1 MSITA
6 LLEVQ
11 LKPDAVDEGIAAL
24 GEVLTD
30 TRAFAGNESV
40 VVIQDR
46 DDPTRLVAVEVWE
59 SLEADAKYR
68 EWRAG
73 EGAPT
78 ALVPFLAGAPRLI
91 VGTHLEI

>member
-1 MSITA
+1 MSVTA

-11 LKPDAVDEGIAAL
+11 LKPDAVEEGIAAL
-24 GEVLTD
+24 NAILVD
-30 TRAFAGNESV
+30 TRAFEGNEGV
-40 VVIQDR
+40 LVIQDK
-46 DDPTRLVAVEVWE
+46 DDPARLVAVETWE

-78 ALVPFLAGAPRLI
+78 AMVPFLAGAPRLI
-91 VGTHLEI
+91 VGRQLEV

>member
-6 LLEVQ
+6 ILEVQ
-11 LKPDAVDEGIAAL
+11 FRPDVVEEGIEAL
-24 GEVLTD
+24 GRVLVD

-46 DDPTRLVAVEVWE
+46 TDPTRVAAVEVWE
-59 SLEADAKYR
+59 SLEADAAYR

-73 EGAPT
+73 DGQPKELAP
-78 ALVPFLAGAPRLI
+78 LLAGAPRLT
-91 VGTHLEI
+91 VGEHLSI

>member
-1 MSITA
+1 MSVTA

-11 LKPDAVDEGIAAL
+11 LKPDAVEDGLAAL
-24 GEVLTD
+24 KAILVD
-30 TRAFAGNESV
+30 TRAFAGNEGV
-40 VVIQDR
+40 VVVQDK
-46 DDPTRLVAVEVWE
+46 DDPAHVIGVETWE

-78 ALVPFLAGAPRLI
+78 ELIPFLAGAPKLT
-91 VGTHLEI
+91 VGPQLDI

>member
-1 MSITA
+1 MSVTA

-11 LKPDAVDEGIAAL
+11 LKPDAVDDGIAAL
-24 GEVLTD
+24 NAVLVD
-30 TRAFAGNESV
+30 TRAFEGNEGV
-40 VVIQDR
+40 LVIQDK
-46 DDPTRLVAVEVWE
+46 DDPARLVAVETWE

-78 ALVPFLAGAPRLI
+78 AMVPFLAGAPRLI
-91 VGTHLEI
+91 VGRQLEV

>member
-1 MSITA
+1 MSVTA
-6 LLEVQ
+6 LLDVQ
-11 LKPDAVDEGIAAL
+11 LKAETLDEGIAAL
-24 GEVLTD
+24 GGILAD

-40 VVIQDR
+40 VVIQDE

-73 EGAPT
+73 EGAPV
-78 ALVPFLAGAPRLI
+78 ALVPFLAGAPRLT
-91 VGTHLEI
+91 VGTHLDV